1 MKILFVSPEMSPFAR
16 TGGLGEVVG
25 SLPIALRKIGLDPRV
40 LCPLHQD
47 CKNLPIKM
55 FKRKIIFESEGQ
67 KIISEIGTLTDN
79 NFPIPVY
86 FLSNKKLFERN
97 GIYAGDDGDYP
108 DNWLRSCVLSDAAV
122 KIENCIKWK
131 PQIIHA
137 HDWMAAP
144 ACAFLNAKK
153 TKLGSNLKQSSV
165 LTIHNLEHQGVFD
178 GALFP
183 RTGLPQEYWGID
195 GFEHQGSINLL
206 KGGIQHADK
215 ITTVSPTY
223 SAEVKTKQF
232 GHGLE
237 PCLQF
242 RAADL
247 IGILNGID
255 MDLWNPSKDTAIP
268 HHIDSESPLTGKA
281 ICKQYLKNEFDLG
294 SGKDLPLFGV
304 VSRLYHQ
311 KGLDLL
317 TSILKNLL
325 ESNTAQ
331 FIILGSGSP
340 EEEGN
345 FSKLAQ
351 EFPHNLGL
359 KIGFDDQLARRIFAG
374 TDFFIMP
381 SRFEPCG
388 LAQQYAMRYGSVP
401 VARDTGGLSDTI
413 ISQKNCS
420 LRANGYLFKGLTS
433 KSLLHEIC
441 TAINDWA
448 EQKNYLHL
456 QKNAMNLDCSWESAA
471 KKYLDVYQ
479 WSLGNP

>member
-1 MKILFVSPEMSPFAR
+1 
-16 TGGLGEVVG
+16 
-25 SLPIALRKIGLDPRV
+25 
-40 LCPLHQD
+40 
-47 CKNLPIKM
+47 
-55 FKRKIIFESEGQ
+55 
-67 KIISEIGTLTDN
+67 
-79 NFPIPVY
+79 
-86 FLSNKKLFERN
+86 
-97 GIYAGDDGDYP
+97 
-108 DNWLRSCVLSDAAV
+108 
-122 KIENCIKWK
+122 
-131 PQIIHA
+131 
-137 HDWMAAP
+137 
-144 ACAFLNAKK
+144 
-153 TKLGSNLKQSSV
+153 
-165 LTIHNLEHQGVFD
+165 
-178 GALFP
+178 
-183 RTGLPQEYWGID
+183 
-195 GFEHQGSINLL
+195 
-206 KGGIQHADK
+206 
-215 ITTVSPTY
+215 
-223 SAEVKTKQF
+223 
-232 GHGLE
+232 
-237 PCLQF
+237 
-242 RAADL
+242 
-247 IGILNGID
+247 
-255 MDLWNPSKDTAIP
+255 
-268 HHIDSESPLTGKA
+268 
-281 ICKQYLKNEFDLG
+281 LKNEFDLG

-331 FIILGSGSP
+331 FVILGSGSAK
-340 EEEGN
+340 EENN

-471 KKYLDVYQ
+471 KKYLDVYK